1 MRVASKVWMPCPG
14 WNMGGRTWK
23 HGNIYPS
30 PCQLKQKT
38 TNHHTHFN
46 LLSYN
51 RQAKKERRDQKLL
64 PSTGTRLCTHSRG
77 SYMGKGSRPLFL
89 LCPSRFEMQKLWWQ
103 APCNRCPGCL
113 CRMTDH
119 QCLQF
124 LLFRWC
130 DSMTFRLNLWACLG
144 IKVVIFLSF

>member
-64 PSTGTRLCTHSRG
+64 PSTGTRLCTHSQG
-77 SYMGKGSRPLFL
+77 SYMARGADPSFCCIQAGLRCRSSDDKLPVTDVLVASAEWLITSVCNFPFSDGVIPWLSVLIFGPVLGS
-89 LCPSRFEMQKLWWQ
+89 KW
-103 APCNRCPGCL
+103 
-113 CRMTDH
+113 
-119 QCLQF
+119 
-124 LLFRWC
+124 
-130 DSMTFRLNLWACLG
+130 
-144 IKVVIFLSF
+144 